1 MAISAIPVTM
11 PVQGKN
17 LYKKYGAEMKRFRYQ
32 MKDDKELWVC
42 ENCKKAHAE
51 LILLKSWKL
60 IDKKDDESAC
70 EHCSTSFFVPEPPAD
85 LCAHP

>member
-1 MAISAIPVTM
+1 MPSRKAVRIS
-11 PVQGKN
+11 
-17 LYKKYGAEMKRFRYQ
+17 KYGVEMKRFRYQ

-60 IDKKDDESAC
+60 IGKKDDESAC
-70 EHCSTSFFVPEPPAD
+70 EYCSTSFVVPEPSAD

>member
-1 MAISAIPVTM
+1 MLL
-11 PVQGKN
+11 QGKN

-60 IDKKDDESAC
+60 IDKKDDDSAC
-70 EHCSTSFFVPEPPAD
+70 EYCSTSFFVPEPPAD

>member
-11 PVQGKN
+11 PLQGK
-17 LYKKYGAEMKRFRYQ
+17 KPIQECGAEMKRFRYQ
-32 MKDDKELWVC
+32 MKDGKELWVC

-60 IDKKDDESAC
+60 IGKKDDESAC
-70 EHCSTSFFVPEPPAD
+70 EYCSTSFVVPEPPAD

>member
-1 MAISAIPVTM
+1 
-11 PVQGKN
+11 
-17 LYKKYGAEMKRFRYQ
+17 MKRFRYQ

-42 ENCKKAHAE
+42 ENCKKTHAE

-70 EHCSTSFFVPEPPAD
+70 EYCSTSFFVPEPPAD